1 MIIAHNITQKDI
13 SNVSKPQG
21 KEKRARGIP
30 EHQSEWIN
38 RGYTYRRM
46 SIVARGQQPG
56 RGYNTTLHV
65 NWPGTPRK
73 MPLFVSRRIS
83 VTARD
88 GDRWKGLRK
97 RNHSRDKIGE
107 KKKKKRKKRK
117 KKNSIPSFSY
127 IFIPVIY
134 FMFFSL
140 TQCLFPWSCPFY
152 PPLLNQTLRIWH
164 HDRRWQSI
172 ILTHSMVTLICCCKY
187 SLPMVVSESESLR

>member
-65 NWPGTPRK
+65 N
-73 MPLFVSRRIS
+73 
-83 VTARD
+83 
-88 GDRWKGLRK
+88 
-97 RNHSRDKIGE
+97 
-107 KKKKKRKKRK
+107 
-117 KKNSIPSFSY
+117 
-127 IFIPVIY
+127 
-134 FMFFSL
+134 
-140 TQCLFPWSCPFY
+140 
-152 PPLLNQTLRIWH
+152 
-164 HDRRWQSI
+164 
-172 ILTHSMVTLICCCKY
+172 
-187 SLPMVVSESESLR
+187 